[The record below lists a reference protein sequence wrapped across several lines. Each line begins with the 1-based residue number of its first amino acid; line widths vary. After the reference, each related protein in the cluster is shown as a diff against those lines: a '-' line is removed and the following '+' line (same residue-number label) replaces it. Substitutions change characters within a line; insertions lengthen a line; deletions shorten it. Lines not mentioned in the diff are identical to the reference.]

1 MALANRKVKRRIF
14 KKTGSDS
21 KRMPDE
27 KITRM
32 SASFASNVHIEAP
45 ETPDAAQAMIFAIQ
59 GIEEDVEELHRYLKA
74 EVGDGAKGDTGN
86 TGARGATGPQGPQ
99 GPAGADGS
107 NGSNGSNG
115 NTGARGA
122 AGAAGAAGNDA
133 GVYDDRGTDKVFLPA
148 SAFVGM
154 DYTSL
159 TAPDGT
165 IISNRAGTL
174 IATWPGISGKR
185 VTHIQVETNSARAIS
200 RCVNAYG
207 TQGAT
212 TTALLSSAGN
222 SDTALNITD
231 WTCALGESLAITIAP
246 GATTTKIEGAT
257 LTLA

>member
-1 MALANRKVKRRIF
+1 MALGDRKVKRRIF
-14 KKTGSDS
+14 KKTGSDNE
-21 KRMPDE
+21 RMSDE
-27 KITRM
+27 KITRI
-32 SASFASNVHIEAP
+32 SASFASNVHIDAP
-45 ETPDAAQAMIFAIQ
+45 ETPDAAQAMIFVVQ
-59 GIEEDVEELHRYLKA
+59 GIEEDVEELHRYLRS
-74 EVGDGAKGDTGN
+74 EVGDGAKGDTGD
-86 TGARGATGPQGPQ
+86 TGPQGATGPQGP
-99 GPAGADGS
+99 AGN
-107 NGSNGSNG
+107 NGSNGSN
-115 NTGARGA
+115 GA

-165 IISNRAGTL
+165 TISNRAGTL

-185 VTHIQVETNSARAIS
+185 VTAIQVETNSARAIS
-200 RCVNAYG
+200 RCVNVYR

-212 TTALLSSAGN
+212 IASLLSSAGD

-231 WTCALGESLAITIAP
+231 WTCALGESLAILITP

-257 LTLA
+257 LTLG

>member
-1 MALANRKVKRRIF
+1 MALGDRKVSRRIF
-14 KKTGSDS
+14 KKTGSDNE
-21 KRMPDE
+21 RMSDE
-27 KITRM
+27 KITRI

-59 GIEEDVEELHRYLKA
+59 GIEEDVEELHRYLRS
-74 EVGDGAKGDTGN
+74 EVGDGAKGDTGD
-86 TGARGATGPQGPQ
+86 TGPQGATGPQGP
-99 GPAGADGS
+99 AGN
-107 NGSNGSNG
+107 NGSNGSN
-115 NTGARGA
+115 GA

-148 SAFVGM
+148 SAFVGA

-165 IISNRAGTL
+165 ITSNRAGTL
-174 IATWPGISGKR
+174 TATWPGISGKR
-185 VTHIQVETNSARAIS
+185 VTAIQVETNSARAIS
-200 RCVNAYG
+200 GCVNAYR

-222 SDTALNITD
+222 SDTALNTTD
-231 WTCALGESLAITIAP
+231 WTCALGESLAILITP

-257 LTLA
+257 LTLG

>member
-1 MALANRKVKRRIF
+1 MALADRN
-14 KKTGSDS
+14 SDE
-21 KRMPDE
+21 RH
-27 KITRM
+27 KITDNTKLTRM
-32 SASFASNVHIEAP
+32 SASFAEAKHLELEAFP
-45 ETPDAAQAMIFAIQ
+45 MERGMLYQIQ
-59 GIEEDVEELHRYLKA
+59 GMQDDIKEIHRYLRA
-74 EVGDGAKGDTGN
+74 EVGDGAKGDTGD
-86 TGARGATGPQGPQ
+86 TGPQGATGPQGP
-99 GPAGADGS
+99 AGNNGS
-107 NGSNGSNG
+107 NGSNGSN
-115 NTGARGA
+115 
-122 AGAAGAAGNDA
+122 GAAGAAGNDA

-200 RCVNAYG
+200 GCVNAYR

-212 TTALLSSAGN
+212 TAALLSRAGD
-222 SDTALNITD
+222 SDTALDITD

-246 GATTTKIEGAT
+246 GATTIKVEGAI
-257 LTLA
+257 LTLG

>member
-1 MALANRKVKRRIF
+1 MALADRN
-14 KKTGSDS
+14 SDE
-21 KRMPDE
+21 RH
-27 KITRM
+27 KITDNTKLTRM
-32 SASFASNVHIEAP
+32 SASFAEAKHLELEAFP
-45 ETPDAAQAMIFAIQ
+45 MERGMLYQIQ
-59 GIEEDVEELHRYLKA
+59 GMQDDIKEIHRYLRS
-74 EVGDGAKGDTGN
+74 EVGDGAKGDTGD
-86 TGARGATGPQGPQ
+86 TGPQGATGPQGP
-99 GPAGADGS
+99 AGNNGS
-107 NGSNGSNG
+107 NGSNGSN
-115 NTGARGA
+115 
-122 AGAAGAAGNDA
+122 GAAGAAGNDA

-200 RCVNAYG
+200 GCVNAYR

-212 TTALLSSAGN
+212 TAALLSRAGD
-222 SDTALNITD
+222 SDTALDITD

-246 GATTTKIEGAT
+246 GATTTKVEGAI
-257 LTLA
+257 LTLG

>member
-1 MALANRKVKRRIF
+1 MALADRN
-14 KKTGSDS
+14 SDE
-21 KRMPDE
+21 RH
-27 KITRM
+27 KITDNTKLTRM
-32 SASFASNVHIEAP
+32 SASFAEAKHLELEAFP
-45 ETPDAAQAMIFAIQ
+45 MERGMLYQIQ
-59 GIEEDVEELHRYLKA
+59 GMQDDIKEIHRYLRA
-74 EVGDGAKGDTGN
+74 EVGDGAKGDTGD
-86 TGARGATGPQGPQ
+86 TGPQGATGPQGP
-99 GPAGADGS
+99 AGNNSS
-107 NGSNGSNG
+107 NGSNGSN
-115 NTGARGA
+115 
-122 AGAAGAAGNDA
+122 GAAGAAGNDA

-200 RCVNAYG
+200 RCVNAYR

-222 SDTALNITD
+222 SDTALDITD

-246 GATTTKIEGAT
+246 GSTSTRIEGAT
-257 LTLA
+257 LILG

>member
-14 KKTGSDS
+14 KKTGSDTE
-21 KRMPDE
+21 RMPDE
-27 KITRM
+27 KITRI

-59 GIEEDVEELHRYLKA
+59 GIEEDVEELHRYLRA
-74 EVGDGAKGDTGN
+74 EVGDGAKGDTGD
-86 TGARGATGPQGPQ
+86 TGPQGATGPQGP
-99 GPAGADGS
+99 AGNNGS
-107 NGSNGSNG
+107 NGSNGSN
-115 NTGARGA
+115 
-122 AGAAGAAGNDA
+122 GAAGAAGNDA

-174 IATWPGISGKR
+174 IATWPGISGKS

-200 RCVNAYG
+200 RCVNAYR

-222 SDTALNITD
+222 SDTALNTTD
-231 WTCALGESLAITIAP
+231 WICALGESLAITIAP

-257 LTLA
+257 LTLG

>member
-1 MALANRKVKRRIF
+1 MALGDRKVSRRIF
-14 KKTGSDS
+14 KKTGSDNE
-21 KRMPDE
+21 RMSDE
-27 KITRM
+27 KITRI

-59 GIEEDVEELHRYLKA
+59 GIEEDVEELHRYLRS
-74 EVGDGAKGDTGN
+74 EVGDGAKGDTGD
-86 TGARGATGPQGPQ
+86 TGPQGATGPQGP
-99 GPAGADGS
+99 AGNNGS
-107 NGSNGSNG
+107 NGSNGSN
-115 NTGARGA
+115 GA

-133 GVYDDRGTDKVFLPA
+133 GVYDDRGTNKVFLPA

-174 IATWPGISGKR
+174 IATWPGISGKS

-200 RCVNAYG
+200 RCVNVYR

-212 TTALLSSAGN
+212 IASLLSSAGD

-231 WTCALGESLAITIAP
+231 WTCALGESLAILITP
-246 GATTTKIEGAT
+246 GATTIKVEGAT
-257 LTLA
+257 LTLG

>member
-1 MALANRKVKRRIF
+1 MALADRN
-14 KKTGSDS
+14 SDE
-21 KRMPDE
+21 RH
-27 KITRM
+27 KITDNTKLTRM
-32 SASFASNVHIEAP
+32 SASFAEAKHLELEAFP
-45 ETPDAAQAMIFAIQ
+45 MERGMLYQIQ
-59 GIEEDVEELHRYLKA
+59 GMQDDIKEIHRYLRA
-74 EVGDGAKGDTGN
+74 EVGDGAKGDTGD
-86 TGARGATGPQGPQ
+86 TGPQGATGPQGP
-99 GPAGADGS
+99 AGNNGS
-107 NGSNGSNG
+107 NGSNGSN
-115 NTGARGA
+115 
-122 AGAAGAAGNDA
+122 GAAGAAGNDA

-200 RCVNAYG
+200 RCVNAYR